1 MKFTEKINFYGVNE
15 DNTVTFYCYDENGNK
30 QFYRASA
37 RFKLLAQL
45 DEFEKDTLINCEF
58 GLAYVRGKGL
68 ILQLISVVD
77 ETD

>member
-1 MKFTEKINFYGVNE
+1 MKFTKVINFYSVNE
-15 DNTVTFYCYDENGNK
+15 DNTVTFYFDDENGNR

-37 RFKLLAQL
+37 RFKLLAFL

-68 ILQLISVVD
+68 VLQLIRVLD
-77 ETD
+77 EK